1 VPVPLP
7 EYVTIGE
14 LAART
19 GVASSAL
26 RYYERMG
33 LIRADRTGGNQR
45 RYPRSVIRRV
55 SFIRIAQRVGLSL
68 EEIRDALA
76 TLPQGRTP
84 TNSDWTRLSK
94 AWRQRLDDQI
104 TLLQR
109 LRQNLDGCIGCGCL
123 SLATCHLYN
132 PGDLLGEQGSGP
144 RVLLRGLAS
153 DETPTSTAP
162 ATRT

>member
-1 VPVPLP
+1 VLLP
-7 EYVTIGE
+7 EYITIGE
-14 LAART
+14 LASRT
-19 GVASSAL
+19 GAASSAL

-33 LIRADRTGGNQR
+33 LIRSDRTGGNQR
-45 RYPRSVIRRV
+45 RYPRSAIRRV

-76 TLPQGRTP
+76 TLPEGRTP
-84 TNSDWTRLSK
+84 TRADWTRLSK

-132 PGDLLGEQGSGP
+132 PGDLLAEQGAGP
-144 RVLLRGLAS
+144 RVLLRGLAT
-153 DETPTSTAP
+153 EEPATSTAP
-162 ATRT
+162 ATHS